1 MKLAWKIAKRYLVAK
16 KSHNMINLISGMSVI
31 GVSIG
36 TMGLIIVLSVFNGFG
51 NLVLELYNSF
61 DPDIVITPKEGKTF
75 LPEKASVSLIRN
87 LKAVEAV
94 TYSLEENALL
104 RYREHQ
110 YIATVKGVDASFVKT
125 SDLATKIV
133 DGSYY
138 LQKDSVNFMLL
149 GGQIAYS
156 LGLSLEDP
164 LHSVSVFM
172 PKKGLDASTA
182 ITDPT
187 AAFSQRNISA
197 SGVFS
202 IQQDFDSKY
211 VIVPIQ
217 FMRELTENYEGV
229 SSLEIKLAT
238 GNDEKEVISVIK
250 KIVGNNFDVKN
261 RLEQHDFLYKILKS
275 EKFAVYLI
283 LGFILLIAAFNL
295 FGTLSILIL
304 DKRKDIAILMNLG
317 ASLKLVQTI
326 FLLEGLLVSI
336 GGAMIGMILGAIIC
350 ALQQTFGILKLDTTG
365 SFLIDAYPVSMEY
378 QDFFIVFIIVFTI
391 GFAASW
397 YTSQQIVKRQ
407 VASQLV

>member
-1 MKLAWKIAKRYLVAK
+1 MVGVA
-16 KSHNMINLISGMSVI
+16 V
-31 GVSIG
+31 G
-36 TMGLIIVLSVFNGFG
+36 TFGLIVVLSVFNGFG

-182 ITDPT
+182 IMDPN

-211 VIVPIQ
+211 VVVPLR
-217 FMRELTENYEGV
+217 FARELIGQDKNI
-229 SSLEIKLAT
+229 SAIEIKLNNGVNEA
-238 GNDEKEVISVIK
+238 SVIE
-250 KIVGNNFDVKN
+250 KIKSSRNFGRKNFEVKD
-261 RLEQHDFLYKILKS
+261 RLQQHDFIYKILRS
-275 EKFAVYLI
+275 EKLAVFLI
-283 LGFILLIAAFNL
+283 LSFILLIATFNIIGSL
-295 FGTLSILIL
+295 TMLIIE
-304 DKRKDIAILMNLG
+304 KKKDIAILLSMG
-317 ASLKLVQTI
+317 VDIPMIKKI
-326 FLLEGLLVSI
+326 FLLEGLFISLS
-336 GGAMIGMILGAIIC
+336 GAISGLILGALIC
-350 ALQQTFGILKLDTTG
+350 FAQQTFGIIKLENAEA
-365 SFLIDAYPVSMEY
+365 FIVDAYPVSM
-378 QDFFIVFIIVFTI
+378 QAIDFVIVFVTVFVI
-391 GFAASW
+391 GFCAAW
-397 YTSQQIVKRQ
+397 FTS
-407 VASQLV
+407 SQLVKKQIPVGMQY